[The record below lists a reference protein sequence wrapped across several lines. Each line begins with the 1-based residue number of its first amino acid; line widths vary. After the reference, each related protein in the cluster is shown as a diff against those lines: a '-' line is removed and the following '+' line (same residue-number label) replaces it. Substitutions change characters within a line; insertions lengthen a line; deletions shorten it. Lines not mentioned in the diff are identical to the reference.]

1 LVELHQPQR
10 WIEIDRSIMSKPTK
24 RRILELLTKVE
35 LLELVSHFHLL
46 KPPNACKSNLVDVL
60 IKRRAIPLRDYLA
73 TLNHDSLKRLCSK
86 LGMDVGATKGLTLAT
101 LTGDSLL
108 AAGELV
114 KQSLRR
120 QGFSFSGNSVTAPA
134 LNDKNKVREVHR
146 LATEHKKDAAKK
158 ALERKETKLLARIA
172 EGHEVHPD
180 KIDPQ
185 LILVE
190 SDSEDE
196 ELFRYATLHWSI
208 PISPGYGRRLRVL
221 VVDGYNDK
229 LIGIVGLCDPVFALR
244 ARDSWVGWSH
254 EQRRQ
259 NISKLVDAYVLGA
272 VPPYS
277 SLLCGKLV
285 AMLACSDEV
294 RIQFRN
300 KYSESRSLIA
310 DRVHDGEILAIST
323 TSALGRSSIYNRL
336 KMHGDP
342 IFESVGFTA
351 GNGDFQ
357 FLNGAYDLIQNATLS
372 VGAATAKHENW
383 GTGYRNRREVVQE
396 FLKATGI
403 SPTALQHGIKREV
416 FLAALAKNTR
426 DVLCGRETKPNYRK
440 FPATTITE
448 FFRNRWLL
456 PRAAWDKNYESFERE
471 SWRLW

>member
-1 LVELHQPQR
+1 
-10 WIEIDRSIMSKPTK
+10 MSKPTK
-24 RRILELLTKVE
+24 RDVLELLTKSE
-35 LLELVSHFHLL
+35 LLSLVLGFELS
-46 KPPNACKSNLVDVL
+46 KPSNTQKSSLVDVL
-60 IKRRAIPLRDYLA
+60 TKRRGIRLRDYLSQ
-73 TLNHDSLKRLCSK
+73 LNHDSLKRICSK
-86 LGMDVGATKGLTLAT
+86 LDKGVGATKGLTLAAI
-101 LTGDSLL
+101 TGDSLL

-114 KQSLRR
+114 KQSLRK
-120 QGFSFSGNSVTAPA
+120 QGFKLTGNAVTAPA
-134 LNDKNKVREVHR
+134 LDDKNKVREVHK
-146 LATEHKKDAAKK
+146 LATEHKRDAAKK
-158 ALERKETKLLARIA
+158 ALARKETKLLARIA
-172 EGHEVHPD
+172 DGREVQPE
-180 KIDPQ
+180 KIDPT
-185 LILVE
+185 LIFVE

-221 VVDGYNDK
+221 VVDKNNNK
-229 LIGIVGLCDPVFALR
+229 LIGLVGLCDPVFALR
-244 ARDSWVGWSH
+244 GRDNWIGWSH
-254 EQRRQ
+254 DQRKQ

-277 SLLCGKLV
+277 SLLCGKMV

-294 RIQFRN
+294 RIRFRN
-300 KYSESRSLIA
+300 KYNESRSLIA

-336 KMHGDP
+336 KMYGDP
-342 IFESVGFTA
+342 IFQSVGFTA

-357 FLNGAYDLIQNATLS
+357 FLNGAYDLIQSATIS

-403 SPTALQHGIKREV
+403 SPTALQHGIKREI
-416 FLAALAKNTR
+416 FLASLATNTR
-426 DVLCGRETKPNYRK
+426 DVLCGLAIEPRYREI
-440 FPATTITE
+440 PANMIVE